1 MAIQPKAISFTP
13 AYSSLRLRRKSGTR
27 PATWASRAGDASFDA
42 RWRANWRSL
51 ACCLRRLR
59 FSRSA
64 AASRALRA
72 ARWSALPPSLPPLT
86 IVKAQSTAAAARQR
100 LRARSGSLARTWP
113 PMARIAAR
121 PHLFHGPDPG
131 ARCRSS
137 VVEHSL
143 GKGEVVS
150 SILTGST
157 ILRKLSTPFRHGRTG
172 SGHLRLRS
180 ALRRR
185 RGRA

>member
-100 LRARSGSLARTWP
+100 
-113 PMARIAAR
+113 
-121 PHLFHGPDPG
+121 F
-131 ARCRSS
+131 
-137 VVEHSL
+137 EL
-143 GKGEVVS
+143 GVA
-150 SILTGST
+150 
-157 ILRKLSTPFRHGRTG
+157 
-172 SGHLRLRS
+172 RLREHAGLWQGS
-180 ALRRR
+180 PRDRIYFTAPIQ
-185 RGRA
+185 APAAVAQ